1 MTTYEEI
8 STCPVKNREFWTEHA
23 RLNLTCYRIHKRD
36 GDVEAARLERYWF
49 RKNMKSRR
57 EMVFFNGDA
66 K

>member
-1 MTTYEEI
+1 MTTCEEI

-36 GDVEAARLERYWF
+36 GDRSAANLERARF

-57 EMVFFNGDA
+57 EQVFFNGDA